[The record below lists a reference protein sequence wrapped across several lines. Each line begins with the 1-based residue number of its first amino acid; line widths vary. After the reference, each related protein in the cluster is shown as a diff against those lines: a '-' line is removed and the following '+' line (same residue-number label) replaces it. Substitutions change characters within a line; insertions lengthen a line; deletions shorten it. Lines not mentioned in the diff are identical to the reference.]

1 MLFAYSE
8 DEPCDYFDENE
19 DVTLLLDIVQMLISI
34 YNREPLE
41 LFDDE

>member
-19 DVTLLLDIVQMLISI
+19 DVTLLLDIADVDSI